1 MDWHHPDAQG
11 PNYPDYN
18 SRTWSNPNFGRYVET
33 YMKPQLKELLTQY
46 PDIDVL
52 WFDGEWIADWSDARG
67 RDLYNYVRAIR
78 PGLIVNNRVGHTR
91 QGLSGLNQDGRV
103 GLGDFGTPEQ
113 RVPPEGLPGVDWET
127 CMTMNDTWGFK
138 SYDDDWK
145 DTRTLVRTLID
156 VASKGGNFLLNV
168 GPTADGLIPAPI
180 VSRLSEMGEWMR
192 RNGEA
197 IYGTTASP
205 YGMPAW
211 GRYTAKPGKVY
222 ALVFDWPKNGKLTLA
237 GMKQKP
243 LTARVLGDAKPLTIE
258 TDSGLAVRLPTVPP
272 SAIASVVVLE
282 VGGGSVG
289 SGGSGGSNLHN
300 LPQPPPSSTIL
311 P

>member
-1 MDWHHPDAQG
+1 
-11 PNYPDYN
+11 
-18 SRTWSNPNFGRYVET
+18 
-33 YMKPQLKELLTQY
+33 
-46 PDIDVL
+46 
-52 WFDGEWIADWSDARG
+52 
-67 RDLYNYVRAIR
+67 
-78 PGLIVNNRVGHTR
+78 
-91 QGLSGLNQDGRV
+91 
-103 GLGDFGTPEQ
+103 
-113 RVPPEGLPGVDWET
+113 
-127 CMTMNDTWGFK
+127 
-138 SYDDDWK
+138 
-145 DTRTLVRTLID
+145 